1 MKRHTR
7 PSPVRLAA
15 CCCVAALLPA
25 GKAIAQAAPRSQD
38 YLFISDVDDAR
49 AAWVNPAGLGWIPE
63 ASVMGEMV
71 LDRSTGS
78 LRLGQYTAGLNSHG
92 LALAY
97 ERDRSVPDSS
107 MGIAR
112 LALGVPLGRGAIG
125 ASFTTYGSHHNTGF
139 ELGVRYRLLAELDG
153 AVVLRHLAP
162 PGLRAT
168 PRPAVAVA
176 GATCRLG
183 SAAVSAEALAA
194 QRLGASGY
202 EVSYRAGITVRAA
215 RPWPLALHAAADMG
229 SDGKVH
235 GWAVAL
241 ILSGLDRVGVVA
253 GATPTDG
260 LEAPQQFSAVGVA
273 TRRAVARP

>member
-153 AVVLRHLAP
+153 AVGLRNLVHP
-162 PGLRAT
+162 VLRAT
-168 PRPAVAVA
+168 PQPAVAVA
-176 GATCRLG
+176 GAT
-183 SAAVSAEALAA
+183 
-194 QRLGASGY
+194 
-202 EVSYRAGITVRAA
+202 
-215 RPWPLALHAAADMG
+215 
-229 SDGKVH
+229 
-235 GWAVAL
+235 
-241 ILSGLDRVGVVA
+241 
-253 GATPTDG
+253 
-260 LEAPQQFSAVGVA
+260 
-273 TRRAVARP
+273 